1 MVGVLALAGATLVFL
16 SHVTESPVEE
26 LKVQIFALLL
36 YVASAGIWLLTGW
49 RPRVGRWATV
59 VVLIAIV
66 CLGNGWLSIPGFLVL
81 LPVPI
86 VLALPLIDLAAAAV
100 TACCE
105 AALLLLLPPAVVP
118 EMTTATTVT
127 ALAAISATFAVV
139 YLIYRREHQLVT
151 WLNEYLESAQ
161 GSLEEA
167 RDRRAELM
175 QALEDLEHAN
185 VQLTRLNILAQ
196 GLRQAADDARTA
208 KEQFVANVSHE
219 LRTPLNMVTGFSEMI
234 LQAPDMYGGK
244 LPPALLADLAVIHR
258 NATHLAELI
267 DDVLDLSQIEADQ
280 MGLVKEHVCFLDI
293 VEAATEAVRP
303 LFDSKGLYLE
313 AEMPGDMPPV
323 FCDPTR
329 IREVLLNLL
338 SNAGRFTDR
347 GGVHV
352 RVWQEGNDIVTAV
365 ADTGPGIA
373 AEDIDRIFRPFHQ
386 VDGSTRRRY
395 GGTGL
400 GLAISKRFVEL
411 HGGEI
416 WVESRE
422 GVGTEFFFRLP
433 SMPLAPMNGSSWRRI
448 QPDWE
453 YLERPQP
460 PTAREPSI
468 RPRYIV
474 LEPEGSLGRILT
486 RYLDEVEIVQVE
498 TIQEALEELERTP
511 AWALLINTSSIGK
524 AVGDMQQ
531 RPPLPAGTPA
541 IICSMPGVHET
552 STELG
557 ASDRLI
563 KPVSQEALLRALD
576 RLDLKSGTV
585 LIIDDEPDALHLF
598 GRMLA
603 LSGRNYRVLLAR
615 DGREALDVLREES
628 PDVLL
633 LDLIMPN
640 MDGFQLLEIRNQDPV
655 LRNIPVVVISA
666 RDPIGQPIVSN
677 ALSITRAGGLSVRQ
691 VLDTIQF
698 VSRTLSVSGQSG
710 GSTPRGARID

>member
-1 MVGVLALAGATLVFL
+1 
-16 SHVTESPVEE
+16 
-26 LKVQIFALLL
+26 
-36 YVASAGIWLLTGW
+36 
-49 RPRVGRWATV
+49 
-59 VVLIAIV
+59 
-66 CLGNGWLSIPGFLVL
+66 
-81 LPVPI
+81 
-86 VLALPLIDLAAAAV
+86 
-100 TACCE
+100 
-105 AALLLLLPPAVVP
+105 
-118 EMTTATTVT
+118 
-127 ALAAISATFAVV
+127 
-139 YLIYRREHQLVT
+139 
-151 WLNEYLESAQ
+151 
-161 GSLEEA
+161 
-167 RDRRAELM
+167 
-175 QALEDLEHAN
+175 
-185 VQLTRLNILAQ
+185 
-196 GLRQAADDARTA
+196 
-208 KEQFVANVSHE
+208 
-219 LRTPLNMVTGFSEMI
+219 MVTGFSEMI

-267 DDVLDLSQIEADQ
+267 DDVLDLSQVEADQ
-280 MGLVKEHVCFLDI
+280 MSLVKERVCFPDI

-313 AEMPGDMPPV
+313 AEMPRDMPPV

-400 GLAISKRFVEL
+400 GLAISRRFVEL

-416 WVESRE
+416 WVESWE

-433 SMPLAPMNGSSWRRI
+433 LMPPAPMNGSSWRRI
-448 QPDWE
+448 QPEWE

-460 PTAREPSI
+460 PTARKPSI

-474 LEPEGSLGRILT
+474 LESGGSFGRILT

-524 AVGDMQQ
+524 TVGDMQQ
-531 RPPLPAGTPA
+531 RLPLPAGTPA
-541 IICSMPGVHET
+541 IICSVPGVHEA
-552 STELG
+552 SAELG

-563 KPVSQEALLRALD
+563 KPVSQEALLSALD
-576 RLDLKSGTV
+576 RLDLESGTV

-666 RDPIGQPIVSN
+666 RDPMGQPIVSN
-677 ALSITRAGGLSVRQ
+677 AMAITRAGGLSVRQ

-698 VSRTLSVSGQSG
+698 VSRTLSVSGQSD
-710 GSTPRGARID
+710 GSTPRGVQIG